1 MPILLGG
8 LLYMVGSISIV
19 DILFLVTVV
28 LLVFSGFRNGALI
41 SLISLVSI
49 PLGFFV
55 ASQYGPSFTTVL
67 AAYGLSAT
75 PLISY
80 VVLFFGT
87 VLVLHIVGSF
97 VRNVAK
103 GVPLL
108 GPADTL
114 LGGAIGFVEAWVL
127 WLVLLIVLGNFLH
140 GVQSSIQSATSIVPG
155 LNIQVEQFQSWHDF
169 YNQTINNSLFA
180 RVNGFFVSA
189 LPALP
194 QPPGS

>member
-1 MPILLGG
+1 
-8 LLYMVGSISIV
+8 MVGSISIV
-19 DILFLVTVV
+19 DILFLVTVI

-41 SLISLVSI
+41 SLVSLVSI

-67 AAYGLSAT
+67 AANGLSAT

-97 VRNVAK
+97 VRNIAK
-103 GVPLL
+103 GLPLL

-114 LGGAIGFVEAWVL
+114 FGGAIGFVEAWVL
-127 WLVLLIVLGNFLH
+127 WLVLLIILGNFLH
-140 GVQSSIQSATSIVPG
+140 GVQSNIQATTSIVPD
-155 LNIQVEQFQSWHDF
+155 LNIQVQQFQNWHDF
-169 YNQTINNSLFA
+169 YNQTITNSLFA
-180 RVNGFFVSA
+180 RVNAFFVSQ

-194 QPPGS
+194 QPRRT

>member
-1 MPILLGG
+1 MPIVLGG
-8 LLYMVGSISIV
+8 ILYMVGSISIV

-97 VRNVAK
+97 VRNIAK

-114 LGGAIGFVEAWVL
+114 LGGAIGF
-127 WLVLLIVLGNFLH
+127 
-140 GVQSSIQSATSIVPG
+140 
-155 LNIQVEQFQSWHDF
+155 
-169 YNQTINNSLFA
+169 
-180 RVNGFFVSA
+180 
-189 LPALP
+189 
-194 QPPGS
+194 